1 VKILREFFDNT
12 VFRSNKNKNFLTLL
26 GIVLIVLFP
35 IVFNNNYILHIL
47 IVAGIYIILG
57 VSLNIVTGITGELDL
72 GHAAFFGIGAYIS
85 SLFTIRVYNNFWLGL
100 AIAAIVSFAFGII
113 LGIPSLRIRGDY
125 LAIVTLGFSEIVRYV
140 LLNWQNVTNGPM
152 GVNRIPLPT
161 ILGYKIGTKQALFYL
176 VYVIVIITVILV
188 QRLSKSRFGRALV
201 AIRENEIAAA
211 AMGINT
217 GYYKIW
223 SFAISAAFAG
233 IAGSLFAHYMS
244 FISPMNFTS
253 NESILILCMV
263 VLGGK
268 GSIIGSILGVLVL
281 LLLPEML
288 RFVSMYRM
296 LIYGVALIAM
306 MIFKP
311 KGIVP
316 EKRIFGKYDSLLLIK
331 TSQTQKNEG

>member
-1 VKILREFFDNT
+1 MTILRQLFNNIALLT
-12 VFRSNKNKNFLTLL
+12 AKNKKLSMML
-26 GIVLIVLFP
+26 GIILFVLFP
-35 IVFNNNYILHIL
+35 FALNNNYILHIL
-47 IVAGIYIILG
+47 IIVGIYMILG

-85 SLFTIRVYNNFWLGL
+85 SLFTMKIYNNFWLGL
-100 AIAAIVSFAFGII
+100 IIAAIVSFIFGII

-140 LLNWQNVTNGPM
+140 LLNWQDVTNGPM
-152 GVNRIPLPT
+152 GINRIPLPS
-161 ILGYKIGTKQALFYL
+161 IMGYRIGTKQALFYL
-176 VYVIVIITVILV
+176 VYALVIITIILV
-188 QRLSKSRFGRALV
+188 RNLSKSRFGRALV

-211 AMGINT
+211 AMGINV
-217 GYYKIW
+217 GYYKVW

-233 IAGSLFAHYMS
+233 VAGSLFAHYMS

-253 NESILILCMV
+253 NESILILSMV

-268 GSIIGSILGVLVL
+268 GSIIGSILGVSVL
-281 LLLPEML
+281 MLLPEML

-296 LIYGVALIAM
+296 LIYGIALIAM

-311 KGIVP
+311 KGIIP
-316 EKRIFGKYDSLLLIK
+316 ENRMPGNYKKISFIK
-331 TSQTQKNEG
+331 ASKAQEHEV